1 MEEIFRC
8 FSTIFLFLHGED
20 PVLVE
25 ERAKQM
31 LQVGRAMRDQSTVE
45 LDRRRKRRR
54 GSGDGR
60 PTAEE
65 PVGEGKGNQR
75 RLVGEQRE
83 TIGVFRWEFVVG
95 WRGTVEEQKI
105 RLRFPFAEIR
115 FLSLEEFF
123 RLFELNANVLD
134 RTGQDGQTFRRQT
147 IKVREENPRIRAD
160 HTAVNIGDLLETNR
174 AIAEQFHQIDPTTLR
189 KRRQSIEIG
198 VEEKGLPG
206 RRIEGETSDREES
219 TDETNGGIR
228 SAGRSSSPTTE
239 SKRRSTHED
248 IRIDR

>member
-1 MEEIFRC
+1 M
-8 FSTIFLFLHGED
+8 
-20 PVLVE
+20 LVE
-25 ERAKQM
+25 ERPNQM
-31 LQVGRAMRDQSTVE
+31 LQIGRTVRDQSTIE
-45 LDRRRKRRR
+45 LDRRRERRR
-54 GSGDGR
+54 GGDGR
-60 PTAEE
+60 ATAEQS
-65 PVGEGKGNQR
+65 VGEGKRNQR
-75 RLVGEQRE
+75 RIFGQQGEA
-83 TIGVFRWEFVVG
+83 IGVFRREFVVG
-95 WRGTVEEQKI
+95 RRRTLEEQKI
-105 RLRFPFAEIR
+105 RLGFPLAKVR
-115 FLSLEEFF
+115 FLSLEEIF
-123 RLFELNANVLD
+123 RLFELNSNVLD
-134 RTGQDGQTFRRQT
+134 RAGQDGQTFRRQT